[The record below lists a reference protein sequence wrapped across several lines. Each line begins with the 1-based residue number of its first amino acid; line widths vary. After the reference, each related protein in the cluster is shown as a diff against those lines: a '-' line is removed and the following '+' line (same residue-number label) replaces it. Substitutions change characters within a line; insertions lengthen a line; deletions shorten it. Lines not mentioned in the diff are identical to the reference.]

1 MRRIISIQGN
11 EYTKGGFEK
20 KWSEVVNNTEC
31 NYFVKDKDKEF
42 LDSVKEEALVLIE
55 DHFKEVYPAR
65 EVYDLEMD
73 WDTYAKLEDLSMLKI
88 FTARDGSTLVGYLWV
103 IVSPNIH
110 SKGNYTACDD
120 GLFVSKECR
129 GASVAKDL
137 IRFTEKCLKEDGL
150 KVFHIVGTA
159 EKPIDAL
166 MKRMGYSAVETK
178 FQKVL

>member
-1 MRRIISIQGN
+1 MSQIKYQQ
-11 EYTKGGFEK
+11 
-20 KWSEVVNNTEC
+20 
-31 NYFVKDKDKEF
+31 EF

-55 DHFKEVYPAR
+55 DHFSEVYPAR

-73 WDTYAKLEDLSMLKI
+73 WDTYAKLEDLGMLKI

-120 GLFVSKECR
+120 GLFVASSHR
-129 GASVAKDL
+129 GKSVAVKL
-137 IRFTEKCLKEDGL
+137 IKFVEKCLKEDGFKTL
-150 KVFHIVGTA
+150 HLVGTA
-159 EKPIDAL
+159 EKPIDSL
-166 MKRMGYSAVETK
+166 VERIGYKQIETK